1 MSERGGLDPLVI
13 GVYAVAGALLLLLL
27 LTSAA
32 LESSSL
38 LGVVAVLAWGLGWG
52 LSWLMARAFG
62 GRPWLHA
69 LALVALPLLFALYSM
84 VVHDAAAP
92 GLRIGWLALLAATA
106 LASMLGA
113 VRGLAAAARARAESE
128 SDSDSDSFPPRP

>member
-1 MSERGGLDPLVI
+1 MTRRDGLGTVAI

-32 LESSSL
+32 LESSTL
-38 LGVVAVLAWGLGWG
+38 LGLAAVLACGLGWG

-62 GRPWLHA
+62 GQPWRHA
-69 LALVALPLLFALYSM
+69 LALVILPLLFGIYST

-92 GLRIGWLALLAATA
+92 GLRTAWLALLAVTA
-106 LASMLGA
+106 LASYIGA
-113 VRGLAAAARARAESE
+113 MRGLAAAARAEE
-128 SDSDSDSFPPRP
+128 SDSSVPPS